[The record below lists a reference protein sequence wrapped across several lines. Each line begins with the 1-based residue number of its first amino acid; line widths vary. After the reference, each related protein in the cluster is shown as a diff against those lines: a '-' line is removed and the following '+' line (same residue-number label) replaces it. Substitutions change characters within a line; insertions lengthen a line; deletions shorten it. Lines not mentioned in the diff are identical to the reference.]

1 MPTVQ
6 KDCPGSCGMEPEE
19 LRRRTRQP
27 QDSELEPFSMKGRL
41 PWKPPFAR
49 GLWGSRTGASAAAW
63 TGLVTILLGLS
74 GLAGCAD
81 NPLVLQSKV
90 NQFEQQQL
98 ALTRQQEQLQA
109 RSAALD
115 QGNQELQALV
125 AQSRQQAD
133 LLEKQLQATREQL
146 RSATAQLAEVRE
158 ERQSADNQVKA
169 LQASLRQ
176 RGSVL
181 ITPNTSGLGELPQ
194 ISLPGVDVRRDG
206 EVIRVELSGARMFES
221 GDARLRPG
229 AEETLAG
236 VAAELAKLYP
246 RQIIGVEG
254 HTDPDPAVG
263 GGWRSNHQL
272 SAARAM
278 AVYDV
283 LASRTALEPRQLF
296 VVGHGPNHPV
306 VSNASDAGKQRNRRV
321 ELVVYPEQTR

>member
-1 MPTVQ
+1 MPTLHG
-6 KDCPGSCGMEPEE
+6 DCTGIPGRPTNEGSKLPARPRRPPEPA
-19 LRRRTRQP
+19 RHH
-27 QDSELEPFSMKGRL
+27 SGRL
-41 PWKPPFAR
+41 RVGPLA
-49 GLWGSRTGASAAAW
+49 
-63 TGLVTILLGLS
+63 ILLAGMF
-74 GLAGCAD
+74 GCAD
-81 NPLVLQSKV
+81 NPLVLQGRL
-90 NQFEQQQL
+90 NQFEQQQV
-98 ALTRQQEQLQA
+98 ALSRQQEQLQS

-115 QGNQELQALV
+115 QSNQELQALV

-133 LLEKQLQATREQL
+133 LLEKQLDATREQL
-146 RSATAQLAEVRE
+146 RVATAQLAETRE

-181 ITPNTSGLGELPQ
+181 ITPNTSVLEALPQ
-194 ISLPGVDVRRDG
+194 MDLPEVEVRRDG
-206 EVIRVELSGARMFES
+206 EVIRVELSGTRMFES

-236 VAAELAKLYP
+236 VAAELAELYP

-254 HTDPDPAVG
+254 HTDTDPIAG

-283 LASRTALEPRQLF
+283 LATRTALEPKQLF

-306 VSNASDAGKQRNRRV
+306 VSNATEAGRQRNRRV

>member
-1 MPTVQ
+1 MPAAARR
-6 KDCPGSCGMEPEE
+6 CPGFCGVPPAQRREP
-19 LRRRTRQP
+19 
-27 QDSELEPFSMKGRL
+27 
-41 PWKPPFAR
+41 
-49 GLWGSRTGASAAAW
+49 
-63 TGLVTILLGLS
+63 TGLVLRLGLAPS
-74 GLAGCAD
+74 ARLGAAIAALFLIGLIGCAD
-81 NPLVLQSKV
+81 NPLVLQSKL
-90 NQFEQQQL
+90 NQFEQQQV
-98 ALTRQQEQLQA
+98 ALGRQQEQLQA

-115 QGNQELQALV
+115 QSNQELQALV

-133 LLEKQLQATREQL
+133 LLEKQLEATREQL
-146 RSATAQLAEVRE
+146 RSATAQLAEARE

-181 ITPNTSGLGELPQ
+181 ITPNTSALNSLPEFD
-194 ISLPGVDVRRDG
+194 LPGVEVRRDG
-206 EVIRVELSGARMFES
+206 EVVRVELSGTRMFES

-254 HTDPDPAVG
+254 HTDADRVVG

-272 SAARAM
+272 STARAM

-283 LASRTALEPRQLF
+283 LASRTALEPKQMF

-306 VSNASDAGKQRNRRV
+306 VSNATEAGKQRNRRV

>member
-1 MPTVQ
+1 MPTLYG
-6 KDCPGSCGMEPEE
+6 DCTGILGAPPNKG
-19 LRRRTRQP
+19 
-27 QDSELEPFSMKGRL
+27 SELPGRPRKPPEPARFPSGGFSMITIVIIL
-41 PWKPPFAR
+41 A
-49 GLWGSRTGASAAAW
+49 GLF
-63 TGLVTILLGLS
+63 
-74 GLAGCAD
+74 GCAD
-81 NPLVLQSKV
+81 NPLVLQSKL
-90 NQFEQQQL
+90 NQFEQQQV
-98 ALTRQQEQLQA
+98 ALSRQQEQMQA

-115 QGNQELQALV
+115 QSNQELQALV

-133 LLEKQLQATREQL
+133 LLEKQLDATREQL
-146 RSATAQLAEVRE
+146 RVATTQLAEARE
-158 ERQSADNQVKA
+158 ERQSADSQVKA

-181 ITPNTSGLGELPQ
+181 ITPNTSVLEALPQ
-194 ISLPGVDVRRDG
+194 INLPGVEVRRDG
-206 EVIRVELSGARMFES
+206 EVIRVELSGTRMFES

-254 HTDPDPAVG
+254 HTDTDPIAG

-272 SAARAM
+272 STARAM

-283 LASRTALEPRQLF
+283 LATRTALEPKQLF

-306 VSNASDAGKQRNRRV
+306 VSNATEAGKQRNRRV

>member
-1 MPTVQ
+1 MQ
-6 KDCPGSCGMEPEE
+6 
-19 LRRRTRQP
+19 R
-27 QDSELEPFSMKGRL
+27 PFRPAWPSL
-41 PWKPPFAR
+41 AR
-49 GLWGSRTGASAAAW
+49 IGIGFT
-63 TGLVTILLGLS
+63 LLGAA
-74 GLAGCAD
+74 GLLGCAD
-81 NPLVLQSKV
+81 NPMVLQSKV
-90 NQFEQQQL
+90 HQFEQQQV
-98 ALTRQQEQLQA
+98 ALSRQQEQLQA
-109 RSAALD
+109 RSGALD
-115 QGNQELQALV
+115 QSNQELQALT
-125 AQSRQQAD
+125 AQARQEAD
-133 LLEKQLQATREQL
+133 LLEKQLEATREQL
-146 RSATAQLAEVRE
+146 RSATAQLAEARE
-158 ERQSADNQVKA
+158 ERLSADNQVKA

-181 ITPNTSGLGELPQ
+181 ITPNTSELESLPQ
-194 ISLPGVDVRRDG
+194 IALPGVEVRRDG

-254 HTDPDPAVG
+254 HTDSDPIGG

-283 LASRTALEPRQLF
+283 LATRTALEPKQLF

-306 VSNASDAGKQRNRRV
+306 VSNATEAGKQRNRRV
-321 ELVVYPEQTR
+321 ELVVYPDQAR

>member
-1 MPTVQ
+1 VGWVRKFQ
-6 KDCPGSCGMEPEE
+6 A
-19 LRRRTRQP
+19 
-27 QDSELEPFSMKGRL
+27 DS
-41 PWKPPFAR
+41 
-49 GLWGSRTGASAAAW
+49 SAAAW

-81 NPLVLQSKV
+81 NPLVLQGKL
-90 NQFEQQQL
+90 NQFEQQQV

-115 QGNQELQALV
+115 QNNQELEALV

-181 ITPNTSGLGELPQ
+181 ITPNTSGLSELPQ
-194 ISLPGVDVRRDG
+194 IGLPGVEVRRDG

-236 VAAELAKLYP
+236 VAAELARLYP

-254 HTDPDPAVG
+254 HTDTDPVVG

-272 SAARAM
+272 STARAM

>member
-1 MPTVQ
+1 MQ
-6 KDCPGSCGMEPEE
+6 
-19 LRRRTRQP
+19 R
-27 QDSELEPFSMKGRL
+27 PFRL
-41 PWKPPFAR
+41 VWPPLAR
-49 GLWGSRTGASAAAW
+49 IG
-63 TGLVTILLGLS
+63 V
-74 GLAGCAD
+74 GLALIGTAGLLGCAD
-81 NPLVLQSKV
+81 NPMVLQSKV
-90 NQFEQQQL
+90 HQFEQQQV
-98 ALTRQQEQLQA
+98 ALGRQQEQLQA

-115 QGNQELQALV
+115 QSNQELQALT
-125 AQSRQQAD
+125 AQARQEAD

-146 RSATAQLAEVRE
+146 RSATAQLAEARE
-158 ERQSADNQVKA
+158 ERLSADSQVKA

-181 ITPNTSGLGELPQ
+181 ITPNTSALETLPEVG
-194 ISLPGVDVRRDG
+194 LPGVEVRRDG
-206 EVIRVELSGARMFES
+206 EVVRVELSGARMFES

-254 HTDPDPAVG
+254 HTDSDPVAG

-272 SAARAM
+272 STARAM

-283 LASRTALEPRQLF
+283 LATRTALEPKQLF

-306 VSNASDAGKQRNRRV
+306 VSNATEAGKQRNRRV
-321 ELVVYPEQTR
+321 ELVVYPDQAR